1 MRPLNV
7 SLDDETYAL
16 AKAKP
21 NFSAWVR
28 DALRSERNKR
38 EEWKKESQWWFC
50 HSCNKSSL
58 WPVKMK
64 KNEVWCKNR
73 ACGGYD
79 MELIE
84 DDSKNA

>member
-16 AKAKP
+16 AKSKP

-38 EEWKKESQWWFC
+38 EEWKKESKWWYC
-50 HSCNKSSL
+50 NSCNKSSL
-58 WPVKMK
+58 WPAKMQ
-64 KNEVWCKNR
+64 KNEVWCKNK

-79 MELIE
+79 MTEAE
-84 DDSKNA
+84 V

>member
-28 DALRSERNKR
+28 DALRSERNKQ
-38 EEWKKESQWWFC
+38 EEWKRESNWWYC
-50 HSCNKSSL
+50 ERCNKSSM
-58 WPVKMK
+58 WPSHLTK
-64 KNEVWCKNR
+64 KEVFCKNR
-73 ACGGYD
+73 MCGGYD
-79 MELIE
+79 LELIE
-84 DDSKNA
+84 NEEDA